1 MLEETLQ
8 IYSKYNMFIST
19 LSDDDY
25 INFRNNEDEI
35 DLNEFFSYLSYIDI
49 MRFKIIRPLRNYRN
63 TRSRIFKK
71 FENKKYEIAIRP
83 YFCNDIKNLI
93 LSFYEFY

>member
-25 INFRNNEDEI
+25 INFRNN
-35 DLNEFFSYLSYIDI
+35 DI
-49 MRFKIIRPLRNYRN
+49 MHFKIIRPLRNYRN
-63 TRSRIFKK
+63 TRARILKK
-71 FENKKYEIAIRP
+71 FNKKIRDRNKTL
-83 YFCNDIKNLI
+83 FL
-93 LSFYEFY
+93 

>member
-1 MLEETLQ
+1 MKPETLE

-49 MRFKIIRPLRNYRN
+49 MHFKIIRPLGNYRN
-63 TRSRIFKK
+63 TRARILKK
-71 FENKKYEIAIRP
+71 FNKKIRDRNKTL
-83 YFCNDIKNLI
+83 FL
-93 LSFYEFY
+93 

>member
-63 TRSRIFKK
+63 TRSRILKNLK
-71 FENKKYEIAIRP
+71 
-83 YFCNDIKNLI
+83 IKNMRSQLDLTFVMI
-93 LSFYEFY
+93 LKT

>member
-19 LSDDDY
+19 LLDDDY
-25 INFRNNEDEI
+25 INFRNNENEI

-49 MRFKIIRPLRNYRN
+49 MHFKIIIPLRNYRN
-63 TRSRIFKK
+63 TRARILKK
-71 FENKKYEIAIRP
+71 FSKTSIIA
-83 YFCNDIKNLI
+83 
-93 LSFYEFY
+93 

>member
-1 MLEETLQ
+1 MKPETLE

-49 MRFKIIRPLRNYRN
+49 MHFKIIRPLRNYRN
-63 TRSRIFKK
+63 TRSRILKK
-71 FENKKYEIAIRP
+71 NYKLKIYKWTQKNSIY
-83 YFCNDIKNLI
+83 YFLQIKLN
-93 LSFYEFY
+93 

>member
-25 INFRNNEDEI
+25 INFRNNKHEI
-35 DLNEFFSYLSYIDI
+35 DINEFFSYLSYIDI

-63 TRSRIFKK
+63 TRSRILKK
-71 FENKKYEIAIRP
+71 FENKKYEITIRS
-83 YFCNDIKNLI
+83 YFCYDIKNLI
-93 LSFYEFY
+93 LTFIY

>member
-49 MRFKIIRPLRNYRN
+49 MQFKIIKPWRNYRN
-63 TRSRIFKK
+63 TRTRIIKK
-71 FENKKYEIAIRP
+71 FEKKKYEVAIRP
-83 YFCNDIKNLI
+83 YFCHDIKNLI
-93 LSFYEFY
+93 LTFIY

>member
-63 TRSRIFKK
+63 TRSRILKNLK
-71 FENKKYEIAIRP
+71 
-83 YFCNDIKNLI
+83 IKNMRSQLDHIFVTI
-93 LSFYEFY
+93 LKT

>member
-49 MRFKIIRPLRNYRN
+49 MHFKIIRPLRNYRN
-63 TRSRIFKK
+63 QRSRILKK
-71 FENKKYEIAIRP
+71 FENKKYEITI
-83 YFCNDIKNLI
+83 
-93 LSFYEFY
+93 

>member
-63 TRSRIFKK
+63 TRSRILKK
-71 FENKKYEIAIRP
+71 FENKNMRSQLDHI
-83 YFCNDIKNLI
+83 FVTI
-93 LSFYEFY
+93 LKT